1 MPKLLVI
8 LVLATLAC
16 GTQVQL
22 VTVTPSASP
31 LATRLG
37 PKMVENTIVP
47 TQGHALGS
55 VEIRN
60 TPEANGDPSW
70 NVGYLANGDP
80 VQEIECLSVGN
91 AVWVRHAA
99 GWSVVRN
106 LGGVYIS
113 GVCLP
118 RP

>member
-8 LVLATLAC
+8 LALATLAC

-22 VTVTPSASP
+22 VTVTPANTPAVSSP
-31 LATRLG
+31 A
-37 PKMVENTIVP
+37 PKMVPSPFLP
-47 TQGHALGS
+47 TQGRALGD

-70 NVGYLANGDP
+70 NVGYFANGDT
-80 VQEIECLSVGN
+80 VRQTECATVGN
-91 AVWVRHAA
+91 AVWVRHET

-106 LGGVYIS
+106 LGGVYIA

-118 RP
+118 AP